1 MNDQTAPQTKPDR
14 SLGDEWEDWGGD
26 LDESPNYDE
35 TARLFVVYS
44 SLAVLILFS
53 ALGIVLYLIEPRL
66 ALIHPMLVFLAR
78 GLTAGT
84 VLLTVTAAILI
95 AMSVFT
101 GKNLL
106 FDTRFG
112 QVAASRILPLSLT
125 VARKLGISRDRLGN
139 SFVAFSNAI
148 VRASYRPQGGKTI
161 IIIPRCLSAD
171 QKQAIKNLGEQTG
184 IAVFTATGGG
194 QARKVL
200 IQERPAAVI
209 GIACER
215 DLISAIH
222 DVAPKLPTIGVPN
235 KRPEG
240 PCKNTTVDI
249 EQVKQAIH
257 TLTGKAV
264 D

>member
-1 MNDQTAPQTKPDR
+1 MTDKTLTPPKPDR
-14 SLGDEWEDWGGD
+14 NLGDEWEDWSGD
-26 LDESPNYDE
+26 LDESPAYNE
-35 TARLFVVYS
+35 TTRLFTIYAAA
-44 SLAVLILFS
+44 AVFILFTTF
-53 ALGIVLYLIEPRL
+53 GIVLYLIEPRL
-66 ALIHPMLVFLAR
+66 ALIHPGLVYLVR
-78 GLTAGT
+78 GLTAGA
-84 VLLTVTAAILI
+84 VILTITAATLI
-95 AMSVFT
+95 IMSVFT

-112 QVAASRILPLSLT
+112 QVAASRILPLSLA
-125 VARKLGISRDRLGN
+125 VGRKLGISRDRLGN

-148 VRASYRPQGGKTI
+148 VRASYRSQGGKTI

-171 QKQAIKNLGEQTG
+171 QKQAVKSLGEQTG

-200 IQERPAAVI
+200 LQEHPSAVI

-249 EQVKQAIH
+249 EQIKQAIQ